1 LTKPFQD
8 SKAGFKDEMRRW
20 VAERKIPQ
28 HTASSSS
35 SANDPET
42 AAARY
47 PTLYVINNHISDADY
62 PRLYKSGD
70 AFVLPSRGEGW
81 GRPHAESMSMGLP
94 VIATNWSG
102 LTAFLDDTV
111 GYPISIADKLVPL
124 GGGFFEGLS
133 WAQPSVQH
141 TGQQMQRVYHNRG
154 EAAAK
159 GALARARMLER
170 YSPDVMADILV
181 KELQRIQ
188 DKLP

>member
-1 LTKPFQD
+1 VQKFTAAADAAAKH
-8 SKAGFKDEMRRW
+8 ARE
-20 VAERKIPQ
+20 VER
-28 HTASSSS
+28 
-35 SANDPET
+35 

-47 PTLYVINNHISDADY
+47 PTLYVVNSHISDADY
-62 PRLYKSGD
+62 PRFYKSAD

-111 GYPISIADKLVPL
+111 GYPINIDKLVPL

-141 TGQQMQRVYHNRG
+141 TVQQMQRVFHHRA

-159 GALARARMLER
+159 GAAARARMLER
-170 YSPDVMADILV
+170 YSPEVMADLLV

-188 DKLP
+188 QKLDRL